1 MMVFLALLVCVV
13 TGRMLSSCALLVRR
27 MLCMLIV
34 HRNLPLMGLFQH
46 VLSLLHVLRF
56 FVRAMVLYQLG
67 APRLH
72 CEPALHEWAAGR
84 EDEHSPRSVPGQRVA
99 ARLQARDV
107 PHGCAQRLPRCA
119 HVVHLVAGM
128 SSAVSRVAVPVSAP
142 PFLHIPAPH
151 GLMHVRNRGRRRAQR
166 KRGAQADA
174 AGRRRSHADAGPIGA
189 SPVFPLASGCQ
200 KMQNRA
206 IYPVDLPQ
214 CRKRIFGSTGTNR
227 RAFLAF
233 AAALRY
239 PTRATPARAHTALWP
254 PASAGHRR
262 KHGQCLPRLL
272 LRAALGA
279 HETLTPLRRP
289 RVLRSAATPL
299 RRAVP
304 ASSLTWC
311 VPVLGCPRP
320 RTAARAVRELTVR
333 GALQI
338 VKLHDFL
345 HVSHVGGCAPSS
357 SLVPQHHPHFSKL
370 EVSATA
376 VVLRSC
382 PSRSWRRAADSR

>member
-1 MMVFLALLVCVV
+1 MLL
-13 TGRMLSSCALLVRR
+13 
-27 MLCMLIV
+27 V
-34 HRNLPLMGLFQH
+34 HRNLPLMGLLQH
-46 VLSLLHVLRF
+46 VLRVLRF

-142 PFLHIPAPH
+142 PFLHITAPH

-227 RAFLAF
+227 RALLAF

>member
-1 MMVFLALLVCVV
+1 
-13 TGRMLSSCALLVRR
+13 
-27 MLCMLIV
+27 MLIV

-128 SSAVSRVAVPVSAP
+128 SSAVSRVAVPVPAP
-142 PFLHIPAPH
+142 PFLRIPAPH

-214 CRKRIFGSTGTNR
+214 CRKRIFGSTTNR

-320 RTAARAVRELTVR
+320 LHCGPRRARTDR
-333 GALQI
+333 
-338 VKLHDFL
+338 
-345 HVSHVGGCAPSS
+345 P
-357 SLVPQHHPHFSKL
+357 
-370 EVSATA
+370 
-376 VVLRSC
+376 
-382 PSRSWRRAADSR
+382 WRAADREAPRLPARFARWRLRTELLAGAPASPPLFQAGGERDCSRPSLLPLPLLSPRGGLTLILRLLSSSNGQSTQVAT